1 MDETTRMLELLNASF
16 PRLATMDPLD
26 GRAAADERIRPATN
40 LDDVAATDD
49 GVVDAGTH
57 GIPIRTYHPREW
69 RPDAPTTVYAHGG
82 GFLHGSIAGHDG
94 FCRRWARATGA
105 TVVSVDYRLAP
116 EAGPGAG
123 ARRRDR
129 RGGLGRR
136 GRARGARAPPRGRQ
150 LGRQR
155 RGLARRSASAIAA
168 RARSSH
174 RCCYYPFLDPT
185 MSSESH
191 RARATGYFVTSEL
204 LAHYW
209 RTFLGERPGRFDADV
224 TPLAVDDLAG
234 LPPAIVVTAG
244 LDPLCDEGADYA
256 RRLRSAGV
264 PVTLRH
270 HPDQFHGFLT
280 IPGYGPGIS
289 AAEILWSDLRSLTSP
304 DPKDR
309 R

>member
-116 EAGPGAG
+116 EAGPGAARDDVIAAADWAVEAGLG
-123 ARRRDR
+123 AHGLLLAGDSSGGNVAAGAAIGLRDR
-129 RGGLGRR
+129 
-136 GRARGARAPPRGRQ
+136 GASPVVAQ
-150 LGRQR
+150 VL
-155 RGLARRSASAIAA
+155 L
-168 RARSSH
+168 
-174 RCCYYPFLDPT
+174 YPFLDPT

>member
-26 GRAAADERIRPATN
+26 GRAAADDRIRPATN
-40 LDDVAATDD
+40 LDDVASTED
-49 GVVDAGTH
+49 VVADAGTH
-57 GIPIRTYHPREW
+57 GIPIRIYHPHER
-69 RPDAPTTVYAHGG
+69 RSDAPTTVYAHGG

-105 TVVSVDYRLAP
+105 VVVSVDYRLAP
-116 EAGPGAG
+116 EAGPGAARDDVLAAADWAVDAGLAAHGLVLAGDSSGGNVAAG
-123 ARRRDR
+123 AAIGLRDR
-129 RGGLGRR
+129 GENPVVAQVL
-136 GRARGARAPPRGRQ
+136 
-150 LGRQR
+150 L
-155 RGLARRSASAIAA
+155 
-168 RARSSH
+168 
-174 RCCYYPFLDPT
+174 YPFLDPT

-209 RTFLGERPGRFDADV
+209 RTFLGERPGRFDSDV

-256 RRLRSAGV
+256 RRLRAAGV

-270 HPDQFHGFLT
+270 HPDQFHGFVT

-289 AAEILWSDLRSLTSP
+289 AAEILWSDLRSLTTP